1 MSFLSTKI
9 TFNQAIAWGAANSLG
24 ESFIR
29 KLFNSKKEVS
39 IIEILE
45 ADVHPHFKTWLLL
58 RPQLLTSTMLH
69 EISQHFAEEFISKMK
84 KEKVYMDFQLDE
96 MVNTK
101 KKWINGEISLGAL
114 EFCRLKAGAV
124 LDRISEL
131 KDSKASAVAF
141 LVKCLLNSNAFD
153 CMKHVYMQTIDAST
167 IIKESVSGKYKTEW
181 TDRLNYVSKIFKVL
195 DKDKLFNAEFARKQ
209 PQEAKFKTK
218 ALTTNLKLVP
228 VGTILPYA
236 GEISGSWE
244 DNGWMI
250 CDGRLLD
257 RTSFAQLFAAI
268 NTNFGTADSTT
279 FNIPDLRGLFI
290 RGTSGSSDK
299 DPDRLTRFAL
309 NVNGN
314 TGNKVGSYQ
323 NYATAKPKNDFKS
336 IIANGISGTCNFDVG
351 CQGSGA
357 KKSGDQTFAV
367 SSGGELESCPVNSY
381 VYYIIKYA
389 ELRSDKKEVDIP
401 LGAIMPFA
409 GITTNEVEL
418 NWILCDGK
426 MVSNLGEFKNLFD
439 AIGFSHGGN
448 NPQEFR
454 LPDYRGLFLR
464 GISEPG
470 GKDPGRDK
478 RKFAYPAGA
487 AGYQGNDKGKVGSMQ
502 ESETAMPFNPFSTT
516 IKVPTDTEAKI
527 IEGTIRSIYKYNSDS
542 VLVEVTKSEGDLETR
557 PVNVSVNWYI
567 RFR

>member
-9 TFNQAIAWGAANSLG
+9 TFKQAIAWGAANSLG

-29 KLFNSKKEVS
+29 KLFNSKQEVS

-45 ADVHPHFKTWLLL
+45 ADSHPHFKTWLLL
-58 RPQLLTSTMLH
+58 RPQVLTSAMLH
-69 EISQHFAEEFISKMK
+69 EIAQHFAEEFISKMK
-84 KEKVYMDFQLDE
+84 KEKVYMDFQLEE
-96 MVNTK
+96 MVTAK
-101 KKWINGEISLGAL
+101 QQWIKGELSLGTL
-114 EFCRLKAGAV
+114 EYYRLKAGEV

-131 KDSKASAVAF
+131 KDSKASSTAF
-141 LVKCLLNSNAFD
+141 LVKCLLNSNGVE
-153 CMKHVYMQTIDAST
+153 CMKQVYMQTIDSST
-167 IIKESVSGKYKTEW
+167 VIKENISGKYKAEW
-181 TDRLNYVSKIFKVL
+181 VDRLNYVTKFFKVL
-195 DKDKLFNAEFARKQ
+195 DKDKSFNAEFARMQ
-209 PQEAKFKTK
+209 PQEARFNTK
-218 ALTTNLKLVP
+218 SDTANLKLVP
-228 VGTILPYA
+228 VGTILPYS

-257 RTSFAQLFAAI
+257 RTSFSHLFTAI
-268 NTNFGTADSTT
+268 STNFGATDDTT

-299 DPDRLTRFAL
+299 DPDKLTRFAL
-309 NVNGN
+309 NANGN

-323 NYATAKPKNDFKS
+323 NYGTARPKNDFKS
-336 IIANGISGTCNFDVG
+336 IIANGISGTCNFDSG

-357 KKSGDQTFAV
+357 KKSGDQSFAV

-389 ELRSDKKEVDIP
+389 ELRADKKEVDIP
-401 LGAIMPFA
+401 LGTIMPFA
-409 GITTNEVEL
+409 GITTSEVEL

-439 AIGFSHGGN
+439 AIGFAHGGN

-478 RKFAYPAGA
+478 RKFAFPAGA

-502 ESETAMPFNPFSTT
+502 DSETAMPFNPFSTT
-516 IKVPTDTEAKI
+516 IKVPTDEEAKI
-527 IEGTIRSIYKYNSDS
+527 IEGTIRSIYKYNSGS
-542 VLVEVTKSEGDLETR
+542 VLVEVTKSEGDPETR